1 MHVQGLQIERHL
13 KKNIQFLERK
23 QVRNFLYL
31 DDGIFLYVSVLL
43 LLSHSLNTT
52 QSKLVDAIKNGL
64 LALRDSQNQQ
74 RYEVMKI
81 LEDET
86 SQMKLVLVEVQEK
99 LNQIQKNSELNYE
112 ALDRGQQSVDAECRD
127 VHITS
132 DADSDVHAEVSDL
145 NI

>member
-1 MHVQGLQIERHL
+1 
-13 KKNIQFLERK
+13 
-23 QVRNFLYL
+23 
-31 DDGIFLYVSVLL
+31 
-43 LLSHSLNTT
+43 
-52 QSKLVDAIKNGL
+52 
-64 LALRDSQNQQ
+64 
-74 RYEVMKI
+74 MKI